1 MSGWSATSILGAIGM
16 VALVSACSAGPGPVP
31 QPRLP
36 VSEACFVTEDHTVPV
51 TLEVANDFSQRQTG
65 LMGREALADDEG
77 MLFEYEQPRNP
88 DHGFWMYKTL
98 LKLDIAY
105 LYEDGTIGSI
115 RKMAPCS
122 SSNPGNCPSY
132 PAGVAFTSAVE
143 MNWDFF
149 SENDIAVGDRLVIG
163 AANCPGN

>member
-1 MSGWSATSILGAIGM
+1 MSRWSGTAALGAVCM

-36 VSEACFVTEDHTVPV
+36 VSEACFITQDHTVPV
-51 TLEVANDFSQRQTG
+51 TLEVAKDFTQRQTG
-65 LMGREALADDEG
+65 LMGRETLADYEG
-77 MLFEYEQPRNP
+77 MLFVYDQPRSA

-105 LYEDGTIGSI
+105 LKEDGTIGSI

-122 SSNPGNCPSY
+122 SSTAANCPSY
-132 PAGVAFTSAVE
+132 PAGVPFTSAVE
-143 MNWDFF
+143 MNRDFF
-149 SENDIAVGDRLVIG
+149 SDHDIAVGDRLAIG
-163 AANCPGN
+163 AANCPPH